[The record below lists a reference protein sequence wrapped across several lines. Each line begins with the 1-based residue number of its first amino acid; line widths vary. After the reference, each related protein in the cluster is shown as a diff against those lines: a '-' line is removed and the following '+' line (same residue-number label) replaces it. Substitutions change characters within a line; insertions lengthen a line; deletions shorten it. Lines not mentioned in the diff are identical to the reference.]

1 MGIGGVIERCVDLA
15 RGGQAVRDGRW
26 EMGWV
31 DGRDVGSGM
40 GTDTHTH
47 TQKEMEGVA
56 R

>member
-1 MGIGGVIERCVDLA
+1 MGMGGVIERCVDPA

-26 EMGWV
+26 GWV
-31 DGRDVGSGM
+31 DERDVRSGM
-40 GTDTHTH
+40 GTDTHTY